1 MRVPGQPAQNETSMS
16 EQNDELQRL
25 TEESAEYPA
34 EGLVTVAV
42 LPDPATANMA
52 RMVLD
57 GAGIT
62 SFLQGEN
69 ANNLIPIAFSA
80 RLQVRPEDEARAR
93 EVLASA
99 DESPESLEDVTAAEV
114 AADPESRRG
123 RGGV

>member
-1 MRVPGQPAQNETSMS
+1 MS

>member
-1 MRVPGQPAQNETSMS
+1 MS
-16 EQNDELQRL
+16 EQNDELERL
-25 TEESAEYPA
+25 TEESRAYPP

-42 LPDPATANMA
+42 LPDPASANIA

-69 ANNLIPIAFSA
+69 ANNLIPVAFSA
-80 RLQVRPEDEARAR
+80 RLQVRPEDEAAAR

-99 DESPESLEDVTAAEV
+99 VEAPESMESVTAAER
-114 AADPESRRG
+114 AAEREG
-123 RGGV
+123 R